1 MTQKDLELISKYL
14 EKNYPISRV
23 KHNTRFRRG
32 ILFDDGRTY
41 ILGDESQHIA
51 LRFKLIESIK
61 LIFLCDEQT
70 CRLVV
75 NNFLKTK

>member
-1 MTQKDLELISKYL
+1 MTEKDIELMRKYL

-23 KHNTRFRRG
+23 KHNIRFRRG

-41 ILGDESQHIA
+41 ILGDETQHIT
-51 LRFKLIESIK
+51 LRFKLIESLK
-61 LIFLCDEQT
+61 LIFMCDEST

-75 NNFLKTK
+75 NSFLKTK